1 MSEWAAKRF
10 WKETT
15 VQPEGTGFSVRLDG
29 RSIKTPAKTALVV
42 PSEALAQAVAGEWDA
57 QGEKINPMSMP
68 VTRSV
73 NAALDK
79 TGRQHADVANMIAEY
94 GTTDLLCYRAD
105 SPVELIAAQN
115 AAWDPFL
122 DWAETALS
130 ARLKPVSGVMLVA
143 QDADALRNLNARV
156 HQLDA
161 FELTAFHD
169 LVSLSGSLILGFAA
183 IEGHTPPEDL
193 WHISRVDEDW
203 QIAQWGEDEEASAL
217 AEAKRLAF
225 LHAYRFY
232 KLMHNEDVALN
243 P

>member
-10 WKETT
+10 WKETS
-15 VQPEGTGFSVRLDG
+15 VQPEGAGFSVRLDG
-29 RSIKTPAKTALVV
+29 RPIKTPAKTTLVV
-42 PSEALAQAVAGEWDA
+42 PSEAMAEAVAREWQA
-57 QGEKINPMSMP
+57 QDEMIDPMSMP

-79 TGRQHADVANMIAEY
+79 TGPQHAEVADMIAEY

-105 SPVELIAAQN
+105 SPAGLVKAQN
-115 AAWDPFL
+115 TAWNPFL
-122 DWAETALS
+122 DWAETALG
-130 ARLKPVSGVMLVA
+130 ARLIPVSGVMFVA
-143 QDADALRNLNARV
+143 QDAGALKALQARV
-156 HQLDA
+156 HQLNA

-183 IEGHTPPEDL
+183 IEGHTSPDDL

-203 QIAQWGEDEEASAL
+203 QIAQWGEDEEAMEM
-217 AEAKRLAF
+217 AETKRQAF

-232 KLMHNEDVALN
+232 KLTHNEDVALN